1 MGMGCL
7 RGLLWLIGVVVV
19 IGVIGTL
26 FGNRVGVSPPSA
38 VVSSGTAP
46 DVDVSPEDSAT
57 EVKAA
62 ETAKPKPKPAEPFY
76 EPKPLS
82 PWRVN
87 TATSKVDDST
97 SVYLTVQSDNLIDK
111 RFGGSGR
118 ATFTIRCVE
127 NTTALTFEFAENFMA
142 DIQGYGEITYRI
154 DKQKA
159 KRKSFRES
167 TDNMVLGLWNG
178 GSAIPFVKALFG
190 AERLYVQAVPFNESP
205 VEAEFQVRQLED
217 SIAPLRK
224 ACKW

>member
-1 MGMGCL
+1 MGCL
-7 RGLLWLIGVVVV
+7 RGLLWMIGVIFV
-19 IGVIGTL
+19 IGVIGTM
-26 FGNRVGVSPPSA
+26 FGQRIGTTPPSA
-38 VVSSGTAP
+38 AVSSGTVPAADVAP
-46 DVDVSPEDSAT
+46 EASGTDIKP
-57 EVKAA
+57 A
-62 ETAKPKPKPAEPFY
+62 EAAKPTPKPAEPFY
-76 EPKPLS
+76 DPKPIS
-82 PWRVN
+82 PWRVS
-87 TATSKVDDST
+87 TSTSKVDDST

-142 DIQGYGEITYRI
+142 DIQGYGDITYRI

-159 KRKSFRES
+159 KRRGFRES

-178 GSAIPFVKALFG
+178 GSAIPFVKSLFG